1 MLLRERARGTTLS
14 RECAP
19 YTGAATQWRAETNS
33 RKTREQTSMAT
44 TTQKVRVVFATTRP
58 RGQNKRTL
66 NPKNTGLGGALAG
79 VGLEAR
85 TRPRKR
91 AAPQHR
97 SVRGVAQQRD
107 NKDTLNPKP

>member
-1 MLLRERARGTTLS
+1 MRPPIACLWIMGKRADTSKRALLQTLELMQPPAS
-14 RECAP
+14 ILVC
-19 YTGAATQWRAETNS
+19 WR
-33 RKTREQTSMAT
+33 QH
-44 TTQKVRVVFATTRP
+44 VRI
-58 RGQNKRTL
+58 GKNGGTL

-107 NKDTLNPKP
+107 NNDTLNPKP

>member
-1 MLLRERARGTTLS
+1 MGKRADTSKRALLQTLELMQPPAS
-14 RECAP
+14 ILVR
-19 YTGAATQWRAETNS
+19 WR
-33 RKTREQTSMAT
+33 QH
-44 TTQKVRVVFATTRP
+44 VRI
-58 RGQNKRTL
+58 GKNGGTL